1 MKVID
6 RRISK
11 MYMELRNGQKEVAIK
26 ESILM
31 GIKKGMSCCCLKEVE
46 DMKESGRIIKYAWL
60 WNDHLAGWEV
70 L

>member
-31 GIKKGMSCCCLKEVE
+31 GIKKGMGYCSLKEME
-46 DMKESGRIIKYAWL
+46 DMKESLKM
-60 WNDHLAGWEV
+60 DV
-70 L
+70 